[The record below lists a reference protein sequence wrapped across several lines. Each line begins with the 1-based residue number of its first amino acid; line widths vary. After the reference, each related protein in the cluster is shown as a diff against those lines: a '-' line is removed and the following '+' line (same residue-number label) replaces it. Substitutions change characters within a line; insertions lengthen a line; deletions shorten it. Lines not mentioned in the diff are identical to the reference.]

1 MSRCRPT
8 CRALLPTRRAL
19 LAAAAGAVLPRSTAR
34 AAGAAPPRIA
44 AIDWAML
51 ETALALGAEVVAGA
65 ELVLYRRLVVEPP
78 VPDRVADLGLRGSLN
93 FEALLRA
100 APDLIL
106 SAPWY
111 GRIEGQLG
119 RIAPVLSLRIDQRG
133 RPPYAAAIEATRI
146 VAARVGRDGEAERVI
161 AETEAALAAAAQ
173 RLAPRRGERIFVISV
188 GDPRHFRAFGPDSMH
203 GAVLD
208 RLGLASA
215 WTGNTRYVAQAPVDI
230 LALAQDPQAGIVVVG
245 PLPPDAGRALPQ
257 SALWNA
263 LPAVREN
270 RVRVLDPVNPFG
282 GLPTA
287 ARFARLLAEA
297 LA

>member
-1 MSRCRPT
+1 MSQPR
-8 CRALLPTRRAL
+8 PTRRAV
-19 LAAAAGAVLPRSTAR
+19 LAAAAGAALAPACAGSAPVARPRV
-34 AAGAAPPRIA
+34 A

-51 ETALALGAEVVAGA
+51 ETALALGADVVAGA
-65 ELVLYRRLVVEPP
+65 ELILYRRLVVEPT
-78 VPDRVADLGLRGSLN
+78 VPGDVADLGLRGSLN

-111 GRIEGQLG
+111 GRLEGNLG

-133 RPPYAAAIEATRI
+133 RPPYAAAIEATRV
-146 VAARVGRDGEAERVI
+146 VAARTGLVGEAERVI

-173 RLAPRRGERIFVISV
+173 RLAPRRGERLFVISV

-215 WTGNTRYVAQAPVDI
+215 WAGNTCYFAQAPVDI
-230 LALAQDPQAGIVVVG
+230 TALARDPGAGIVIVG
-245 PLPPDAGRALPQ
+245 PPPPDAARALPR

-270 RVRVLDPVNPFG
+270 RVHVLEPVNPFG
-282 GLPTA
+282 ALPAA

>member
-1 MSRCRPT
+1 M
-8 CRALLPTRRAL
+8 
-19 LAAAAGAVLPRSTAR
+19 LAAAAGAVLSR
-34 AAGAAPPRIA
+34 APAHGAGAARPRVA

-93 FEALLRA
+93 VEALLRA

-111 GRIEGQLG
+111 GRIEGQLA

-133 RPPYAAAIEATRI
+133 RPPYAAAVEATRI
-146 VAARVGRDGEAERVI
+146 IAARAGRDGEAERVI
-161 AETEAALAAAAQ
+161 AETEAALAAAAG

-208 RLGLASA
+208 RLGLTSA

-230 LALAQDPQAGIVVVG
+230 LALAQDPQAGIVVIG
-245 PLPPDAGRALPQ
+245 PLPPDAARALPR

-282 GLPTA
+282 ALPTA